1 MDAVKEG
8 PGVERGDVMECEGF
22 RDERMDVLYGEADA
36 AAVRRVDEHHAV
48 CAACREEMA
57 ALRRVRRDLSAWKL
71 PDSLAPR
78 RARLGRPAAWLATA
92 AAVVA
97 ALGAG
102 WLLSGSDLR
111 RDKGALTLRWG
122 SGAGELESVLARQ
135 ETRHRAEMAA
145 LRAALSPP
153 DAAAPPRAGSDE
165 ALLRRMEEMLRQS
178 EARQDARVTARLAA
192 LSDKAETQRRYDLA
206 RVSAG
211 LSYLDGKTGQDVVR
225 TTELMGQ
232 VLQASQKK

>member
-1 MDAVKEG
+1 
-8 PGVERGDVMECEGF
+8 MECDGF

-48 CAACREEMA
+48 CASCREEMA
-57 ALRRVRRDLSAWKL
+57 ALRRVRRDLAAWKL
-71 PDSLAPR
+71 PESLAPR
-78 RARLGRPAAWLATA
+78 RARLGPPAAWLATA
-92 AAVVA
+92 AAVAA

-102 WLLSGSDLR
+102 FLVSGAELR
-111 RDKGALTLRWG
+111 RDRGALTLRWG
-122 SGAGELESVLARQ
+122 SGASELEAVLARQ
-135 ETRHRAEMAA
+135 EARHRAEMAAA
-145 LRAALSPP
+145 LRAALSPTE
-153 DAAAPPRAGSDE
+153 AAAERRSGSDE
-165 ALLRRMEEMLRQS
+165 ALLRRVEEMVRQS
-178 EARQDARVTARLAA
+178 EARQDARFTARLAA

-225 TTELMGQ
+225 TTELMGY